1 MNQLHKRSK
10 ARSRAAKTKGA
21 AQIVKVQRS
30 LTGSTGLDTVL
41 IYNRRRSIFLEQP
54 MTRALE
60 AKMRGGYKCYFLAS
74 KQGTELTLKR
84 RVANQDW

>member
-10 ARSRAAKTKGA
+10 ARSRTSKTKGA
-21 AQIVKVQRS
+21 SQIVKVQRS
-30 LTGSTGLDTVL
+30 ITGSTGLDTVL

-54 MTRALE
+54 MTRELE
-60 AKMRGGYKCYFLAS
+60 TKMRGGYKCYFLAS

-84 RVANQDW
+84 CVADQDW